1 MTPRLSIV
9 MPFFRRIEALRAA
22 YAVNSRWF
30 DEGIEV
36 VIAND
41 DPSDMDALVEFVRS
55 QHGRWRVVQNLRG
68 HDWRNPAKAINVG
81 VRHAAADVVLIVSPE
96 TRFVSNV
103 PQILLEATHAQPAHY
118 HFGEVAFGEQA
129 TPASFRDLKRWTCGS
144 LCVHRRA
151 LNEIGGYDESLV
163 GWGGDDDNVRA
174 RLRLHGVFGVRHE
187 SAMLLH
193 PCMSGSHRVYSSD
206 TKQRLR
212 EIVKPSMARWTPGD
226 DWGRD
231 FDHILYD
238 SHPA

>member
-9 MPFFRRIEALRAA
+9 MPFFRRIDQLRASHA
-22 YAVNSRWF
+22 WNSRWL
-30 DEGIEV
+30 DDGIEI

-41 DPSDMDALVEFVRS
+41 DPGDMDAVLKFCR
-55 QHGRWRVVQNLRG
+55 QIPGRWRVVQNLQP
-68 HDWRNPAKAINVG
+68 HEWRNPAKAINVG
-81 VRHAAADVVLIVSPE
+81 IRHAKADVVLVVSPE

-103 PQILLEATHAQPAHY
+103 PQILLAAALVQHGHY
-118 HFGEVAFGEQA
+118 HFGEVAFGETA
-129 TPASFRDLKRWTCGS
+129 TPDSFRDLKRWTCGS

-151 LNEIGGYDESLV
+151 LWEVGGYDESLV

-193 PCMSGSHRVYSSD
+193 PCMSGSHRVYSAD
-206 TKQRLR
+206 TKTRLR
-212 EIVKPSMARWTPGD
+212 EIVKPSAARWTEND